1 MSQLLSKSPH
11 SYQSS
16 LPFGSLDR
24 SGMQVVADDAVGAAK
39 LRSRVLCHQGLQ
51 DSPQEMI
58 ICLEPQTYIRP
69 HRHFGRAES
78 GLGLSGAADAV
89 FFDEQ
94 GAITD
99 VWPIGTYESGL
110 RFFYRIQ
117 EPVFHCLVVRGGPCV
132 FHEVSTGP
140 FTRESTEFAPWSP
153 PEDDAAA
160 VAAYLDDLARRIGE
174 FYYARKHG

>member
-1 MSQLLSKSPH
+1 
-11 SYQSS
+11 
-16 LPFGSLDR
+16 
-24 SGMQVVADDAVGAAK
+24 MQMVADDAVGAAK

-78 GLGLSGAADAV
+78 GLGLSGEADAV

-99 VWPIGTYESGL
+99 VWPMGTYDSGL

-117 EPVFHCLVVRGGPCV
+117 EPVFHCLVVRKTSFV

-140 FTRESTEFAPWSP
+140 FNRESTEYAQWSP
-153 PEDDAAA
+153 GESEPDKVQHFINKLYE
-160 VAAYLDDLARRIGE
+160 RIDN
-174 FYYARKHG
+174 FYNEK